1 MSSSDEQLQI
11 VVRAVDEATQTLKG
25 VKDLVTA
32 MGGGAEETATKTG
45 KMSSAFSALGSVL
58 QGIGIGIGID
68 LFNDLLSVVG
78 RIVDAIP
85 QAIEAGYAWAEQMYQ
100 LQIETGMTAEQT
112 SSLAAI
118 MSELGVPMDSANR
131 LFAMFG
137 KNLDTN
143 EKLFTSLG
151 VATRTANG
159 EYLDTYTI
167 IHELQQAFSSH
178 GDSLTKTAAAQELF
192 SRTGFTMLDFLNL
205 TDAQM
210 KQLTIDAGNAGMI
223 LGGDTTD
230 AAHRFGVEIGK
241 LQNDVTGLETG
252 IFAGVEPMLESFVDS
267 FGAFIQAH
275 MNDIVSFVVSVA
287 NFIGGVL
294 GDLFGISMPGAA
306 GGPGGESSWQSG
318 TGAGGES
325 SSPKTPAQTPTDN
338 TPMKTPAA
346 PGGGGGG
353 SKAQDPYVA
362 AIKAQTD
369 AINDQIA
376 ALTKLDNVEK
386 AEQKQADL
394 QKAIAD
400 AQTQL
405 ADLQQ
410 STVNTYGLSAAEQVK
425 AQQKRAA
432 DILAAQDKVTTTE
445 VALAD
450 WKHQQDLDAQKTL
463 LESQKQ
469 ALADQLAAYQTANG
483 AITAGAL
490 AIPPIVASTFT
501 GLNSTLTAGLK
512 DFSGVATQSLKDG
525 KAAAEDLK
533 TKLGDLWSTMTNVDS
548 AVGTLNGLLST
559 LWGWVLIALAP
570 LDWLNDRLN
579 SIGGLAFVA
588 KEADDALRLLGSPL
602 GNFVD
607 LIRDVLDPLH
617 SLNTLLDNIK
627 NFKIDPG
634 GFLGGLV
641 PKFGEGGV
649 FDRPTLA
656 VVGEAGER
664 EYLIPEHKLRQFG
677 AIAGASPSGGGSS
690 APIYLVMDKV
700 VVARMISEEQAR
712 QMPAIT
718 RGSVAS
724 P

>member
-1 MSSSDEQLQI
+1 VSSNDEQLQI
-11 VVRAVDEATQTLKG
+11 VVRAVDEATQTMKA
-25 VKDLVTA
+25 VKDLVTTL
-32 MGGGAEETATKTG
+32 GGSAEETATKTG

-68 LFNDLLSVVG
+68 LFNDLLNVVG

-85 QAIEAGYAWAEQMYQ
+85 QAIEAGYAWASQMYQ
-100 LQIETGMTAEQT
+100 LQVETGMTAEQT

-118 MSELGVPMDSANR
+118 MGELGVPIDSANR

-159 EYLDTYTI
+159 DYLDTYTI
-167 IHELQQAFSSH
+167 IHELQQAFSAH

-192 SRTGFTMLDFLNL
+192 SRTGYTMLDFLNL
-205 TDAQM
+205 TDEQM

-275 MNDIVSFVVSVA
+275 MNDIIAFVVSVA

-294 GDLFGISMPGAA
+294 SGLFGIDFGSGVDTGNSDLRGARDN
-306 GGPGGESSWQSG
+306 GGGS
-318 TGAGGES
+318 TA
-325 SSPKTPAQTPTDN
+325 PAPDN

-346 PGGGGGG
+346 ASSGGGGG
-353 SKAQDPYVA
+353 SKAQDPYAV

-369 AINDQIA
+369 AIDDQIA
-376 ALTKLDNVEK
+376 ALTKLQAVETG
-386 AEQKQADL
+386 EQKQADL

-400 AQTQL
+400 AQAQL

-432 DILAAQDKVTTTE
+432 DIVTAQDKVTTTE

-483 AITAGAL
+483 AVTAGVQ
-490 AIPPIVASTFT
+490 AIAPIVASTFT
-501 GLNSTLTAGLK
+501 SLNSTLSAGLK
-512 DFSGVATQSLKDG
+512 DFSGTATQSLADG
-525 KAAAEDLK
+525 KAAAKDLKKNLEDLW
-533 TKLGDLWSTMTNVDS
+533 TDLNNLVAPFVWLGIQLGD
-548 AVGTLNGLLST
+548 
-559 LWGWVLIALAP
+559 
-570 LDWLNDRLN
+570 
-579 SIGGLAFVA
+579 
-588 KEADDALRLLGSPL
+588 
-602 GNFVD
+602 
-607 LIRDVLDPLH
+607 
-617 SLNTLLDNIK
+617 LNTLLA
-627 NFKIDPG
+627 PVG
-634 GFLGGLV
+634 GFGGLLKDTLDV
-641 PKFGEGGV
+641 FHGMIMPLGNMNDAFGGLIDKFDQFTRKVLVLKGNLGNETLSGKGNAEGAIFDYAQYALVGEGN
-649 FDRPTLA
+649 
-656 VVGEAGER
+656 ER
-664 EYLIPEHKLRQFG
+664 EYLLPQSKLNAFAAM
-677 AIAGASPSGGGSS
+677 AIAGASGPSGGGGSQ

-700 VVARMISEEQAR
+700 VVARMISEEQSR
-712 QMPAIT
+712 QMPAIS

-724 P
+724 L